1 MSQVDLCEGVYP
13 VEQEASSQP
22 FTEFVQRHARFAYQ
36 VAYAAYQVAYARLRN
51 PSDAE
56 DAVQEALLKLYRG
69 GRWRSAESERAFP
82 LARTVWRVA
91 STLRRR
97 APQNESVCEGQD
109 TWPGR
114 DPNPEQLAMQASAE
128 AEIHRM
134 IDSLPEKLRQPLVL
148 CSLEEMSSADVG
160 LVLGLPGGTVRRRV
174 MEARALLR
182 SKLKETEKERH
193 HER

>member
-1 MSQVDLCEGVYP
+1 M
-13 VEQEASSQP
+13 EQEASSQP
-22 FTEFVQRHARFAYQ
+22 FTEFVQRHARF
-36 VAYAAYQVAYARLRN
+36 AYQVAYARLRN

-56 DAVQEALLKLYRG
+56 DAVQEALLKLYRA
-69 GRWRSAESERAFP
+69 GRWRSAESERAF